1 MTAKNLRMKA
11 PALWDA
17 VKLGVK
23 DDLRMQKKIHKFEIT
38 EKAADTIA
46 HNAAFLAVSQL
57 IHIISK

>member
-1 MTAKNLRMKA
+1 MKA

-17 VKLGVK
+17 VKIGVK
-23 DDLRMQKKIHKFEIT
+23 EDLRMQKKIHKFEIT
-38 EKAADTIA
+38 VKAADAIA